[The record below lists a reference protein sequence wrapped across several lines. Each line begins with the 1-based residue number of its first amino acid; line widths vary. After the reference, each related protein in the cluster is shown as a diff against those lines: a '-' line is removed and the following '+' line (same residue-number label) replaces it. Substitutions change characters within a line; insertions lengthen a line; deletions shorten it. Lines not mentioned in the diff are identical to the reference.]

1 MSDEQV
7 LSQED
12 AEVAALF
19 RRMGSWRT
27 DLALQA
33 LHEAKAAGESEGRT
47 AERAKIRALVQTT
60 HDEWMKGYHDDST
73 PFTAG
78 WITALR
84 HVMYTII
91 DAGGEPHE

>member
-1 MSDEQV
+1 MSDEPV

-12 AEVAALF
+12 AEVAAYF
-19 RRMGSWRT
+19 RRTGSWRT
-27 DLALQA
+27 DWVLQA
-33 LHEAKAAGESEGRT
+33 LHEAKAAGASEGRT
-47 AERAKIRALVQTT
+47 AERATIRALVQTT
-60 HDEWMKGYHDDST
+60 HDEWMKGYNDDST